1 MSTFLK
7 KVSIGVAT
15 FLFLTGI
22 SHAQTDSINIV
33 STAVPFLR
41 ISPDARAGGMG
52 DLSIAISPDANSPFY
67 NLAKVPFAKKKSA
80 IALNYTPWLKDLGLN
95 DVFLASMAGYYKVDD
110 QSAISSSL
118 RYFSLGNIQLTDYSG
133 NILNTV
139 KPSEFSIDLGYSRIL
154 NEKLSIGV
162 ALRYINS
169 RLVTGDVGT
178 GVVYKAGNAV
188 AGDVSLYHNG
198 MNADGAGLNWGL
210 CISNL
215 GSKIGYTNDS
225 RNKDFLPANLGIGAT
240 YGVVMNESNKITF
253 GLDINKLL
261 VPAIPVATGDYAV
274 DSANLSDYRSMSV
287 VSSWFKSFGAGNPPT
302 GSLGIEYSYM
312 DQFLVRAGY
321 FYESKSSGNRKFFSV
336 GAGFNL
342 DNLSVNF
349 SYLVP
354 SGSGVTRNPLSNTI
368 RLGIIF
374 NLAGE

>member
-1 MSTFLK
+1 MRTVLK
-7 KVSIGVAT
+7 KVTIGIVAI
-15 FLFLTGI
+15 LFVTG
-22 SHAQTDSINIV
+22 STYSQTDSINIV

-80 IALNYTPWLKDLGLN
+80 IALNYTPWLKDLGLT
-95 DVFLASMAGYYKVDD
+95 DVFLASVAGYYKVDD
-110 QSAISSSL
+110 QSAVSSSI
-118 RYFSLGNIQLTDYSG
+118 RFFSLGNIQLTDFSG

-139 KPSEFSIDLGYSRIL
+139 RPSEFSFDLGYSRIL

-178 GVVYKAGNAV
+178 GVVYRAGNAV

-198 MNADGAGLNWGL
+198 MNEDGAGINWGL
-210 CISNL
+210 TISNL

-225 RNKDFLPANLGIGAT
+225 RNKDYLPANLGIGMI
-240 YGVVMNESNKITF
+240 YGALINESNKVTF
-253 GLDINKLL
+253 GLDVNKLL
-261 VPAIPVATGDYAV
+261 VPALPVATGNYSV
-274 DSANLSDYRSMSV
+274 DSTKLSDYRSTSV
-287 VSSWFKSFGAGNPPT
+287 VSSWFKSFGSGNAPT
-302 GSLGIEYSYM
+302 ASIGAEYSYM

-321 FYESKSSGNRKFFSV
+321 FYESQNSGNRKFFSA

-342 DNLSVNF
+342 DNLSINF

-368 RLGIIF
+368 RFGIIF
-374 NLAGE
+374 NLGGE